1 VGEDATTVP
10 RVSVNLLW
18 RKEKEKEKEEK
29 EMKKVKKVMKK
40 VDGEIHPAKN
50 AW

>member
-18 RKEKEKEKEEK
+18 RKEKEKEKEKEEK
-29 EMKKVKKVMKK
+29 EMKK